1 MFRLKATMSCSSTV
15 TMKKS
20 LPPVK
25 SQSSE
30 SDSGGVDQVYNQS
43 IIVPPTAMS
52 IADGFE
58 KNDHSWYNLN
68 QP

>member
-1 MFRLKATMSCSSTV
+1 
-15 TMKKS
+15 MKKS
-20 LPPVK
+20 LPPVQ

-30 SDSGGVDQVYNQS
+30 SDSGGLDQVYNQS